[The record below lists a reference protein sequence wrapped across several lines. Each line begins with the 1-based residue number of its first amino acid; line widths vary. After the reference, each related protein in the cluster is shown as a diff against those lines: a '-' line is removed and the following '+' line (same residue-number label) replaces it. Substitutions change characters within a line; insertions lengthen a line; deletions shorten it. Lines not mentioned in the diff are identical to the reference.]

1 LEKEIITLLNVV
13 NIFIYKGDKLM
24 ATQVRSVLSKFFN
37 VGSDDYD
44 EDYEDDYEYDD
55 YEEDD
60 YEEAPKKSFFKR
72 RKDDY
77 YDDDFE
83 EDTSKSSKKSSGKI
97 KSVPRGD
104 RRMEIVVL
112 KPTNFDTDSRKITEH
127 LKYNRTVM
135 IDLEGITID
144 LAQRIVDYASGSSNA
159 IEGDFSI
166 VSKNF
171 VIVSPPAVLVS
182 GDVVS
187 SNDSSG
193 AVNIM
198 E

>member
-1 LEKEIITLLNVV
+1 
-13 NIFIYKGDKLM
+13 M
-24 ATQVRSVLSKFFN
+24 ATQVRSVLSKLFN
-37 VGSDDYD
+37 VGSD
-44 EDYEDDYEYDD
+44 EYDD
-55 YEEDD
+55 EYDEYDEEYEEDE
-60 YEEAPKKSFFKR
+60 YEEAPRRSFFK
-72 RKDDY
+72 KHKEEEY
-77 YDDDFE
+77 FDDDADE
-83 EDTSKSSKKSSGKI
+83 EVTGRFAKKSSAKI
-97 KSVPRGD
+97 KSVSRGD

-144 LAQRIVDYASGSSNA
+144 LAQRVVDYASGSSNA

-171 VIVSPPAVLVS
+171 VIVSPPAVRVL
-182 GDVVS
+182 GDVLS
-187 SNDSSG
+187 SNDDSG

>member
-1 LEKEIITLLNVV
+1 MILERKEGETEIQYLWRIGKMVDAGKIGSWKDITPALN
-13 NIFIYKGDKLM
+13 KQL
-24 ATQVRSVLSKFFN
+24 R
-37 VGSDDYD
+37 
-44 EDYEDDYEYDD
+44 EDDE
-55 YEEDD
+55 
-60 YEEAPKKSFFKR
+60 
-72 RKDDY
+72 Y
-77 YDDDFE
+77 YDDVED
-83 EDTSKSSKKSSGKI
+83 EDTGRFSKKSSGKI

-104 RRMEIVVL
+104 RKMEIVVL

-171 VIVSPPAVLVS
+171 VIVSPPAVSVM

-187 SNDSSG
+187 SNSDSG

>member
-1 LEKEIITLLNVV
+1 
-13 NIFIYKGDKLM
+13 M
-24 ATQVRSVLSKFFN
+24 AKQVRSVLSKFFN

-44 EDYEDDYEYDD
+44 DEYDEEYDD
-55 YEEDD
+55 YEEEDD

-72 RKDDY
+72 RKEEEY
-77 YDDDFE
+77 FDDDIE
-83 EDTSKSSKKSSGKI
+83 EEPAKFSKKSSGKI

-112 KPTNFDTDSRKITEH
+112 KPTNFDVDSRKITEH

-135 IDLEGITID
+135 IDLEGITVD

-171 VIVSPPAVLVS
+171 VIVSPPAVRVS
-182 GDVVS
+182 GDVLS
-187 SNDSSG
+187 SNDDSG